1 MKELLTPEEISRA
14 AYQRNLLFG
23 ENGVLAYTRKPDA
36 DECIAEA
43 QLSHTMDRFKQAVK
57 QSLAGEEIDLSEKE
71 FELFSAIQNS
81 GTAKVQ
87 PLINKDC
94 WNCHINID
102 KAFEGVRKKEKL
114 DTLRELRDIWTYEQ
128 AEGSAVMAIRLDK
141 WIKYCRKAG
150 ITDDWW
156 ELREE

>member
-23 ENGVLAYTRKPDA
+23 ANDVLAYTRKPDA
-36 DECIAEA
+36 DECIAKA
-43 QLSHTMDRFKQAVK
+43 QLSHTMYRFKQAVK
-57 QSLAGEEIDLSEKE
+57 QSLVGKEIDLSEKE

-94 WNCHINID
+94 FHCHIDID
-102 KAFEGVRKKEKL
+102 EAFEEAKRIGRKEVIDWVNNQAWFSDGDNYKF
-114 DTLRELRDIWTYEQ
+114 LRFGEAWQ
-128 AEGSAVMAIRLDK
+128 AKQNE
-141 WIKYCRKAG
+141 
-150 ITDDWW
+150 WW
-156 ELREE
+156 L